1 MLSDIVYLFVYHIF
15 KYRYDIVT
23 NNLVNAFPDKTE
35 KEIKEIRKKFYKHM
49 CDMFMEMIKSIT
61 ISDQETQKR
70 YQIINPDFLNQVE
83 SKGKSLMLLAG
94 HYANYEWGNVIDL
107 TTKKRCVGVYK
118 KIKNPHFEKLVLKMR
133 SRFGSEVVLNNK
145 IMKYAVAKERNS
157 ETKGNRIYC
166 LLTDQTPKPNP
177 KNYMVTFM
185 GQDVPAF
192 VGSEVLARKLD
203 LEIVYFK
210 VNKVKRGFYQVEIV
224 PITDNVNS
232 LDKFKATDKYYELL
246 ENQIKEQPEFYL
258 WTHKRWKHAN

>member
-1 MLSDIVYLFVYHIF
+1 
-15 KYRYDIVT
+15 
-23 NNLVNAFPDKTE
+23 
-35 KEIKEIRKKFYKHM
+35 
-49 CDMFMEMIKSIT
+49 
-61 ISDQETQKR
+61 
-70 YQIINPDFLNQVE
+70 
-83 SKGKSLMLLAG
+83 
-94 HYANYEWGNVIDL
+94 
-107 TTKKRCVGVYK
+107 
-118 KIKNPHFEKLVLKMR
+118 MR
-133 SRFGSEVVLNNK
+133 SRFGSEVILNNK
-145 IMKYAVAKERNS
+145 IMKYAVAKERNP
-157 ETKGNRIYC
+157 EEKGKRIYC

-185 GQDVPAF
+185 GQKVPAF

-246 ENQIKEQPEFYL
+246 ENQIKERPEFYL